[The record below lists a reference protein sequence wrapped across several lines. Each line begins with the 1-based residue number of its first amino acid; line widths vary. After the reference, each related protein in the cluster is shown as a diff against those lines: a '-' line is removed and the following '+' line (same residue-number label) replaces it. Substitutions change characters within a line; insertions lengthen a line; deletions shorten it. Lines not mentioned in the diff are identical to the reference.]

1 MDQDDQMNHLY
12 LLVKSL
18 QREVDQK
25 SEVIDF
31 WKDKHSKA
39 METVASL
46 ESSLASAMSQISML
60 QTDLGALNQE
70 IIDER
75 RLRSGK

>member
-12 LLVKSL
+12 LLVTSL

-31 WKDKHSKA
+31 WKDKHSNA

-70 IIDER
+70 ILDER
-75 RLRSGK
+75 KLRSGK

>member
-12 LLVKSL
+12 LLVNSL

-46 ESSLASAMSQISML
+46 ESSLASATSQISML

>member
-12 LLVKSL
+12 LLVNSL

-46 ESSLASAMSQISML
+46 ESRLASATSQISML

>member
-12 LLVKSL
+12 LLVTSL

>member
-1 MDQDDQMNHLY
+1 MDQDDQINHLY
-12 LLVKSL
+12 LLVNSL

-60 QTDLGALNQE
+60 QTDLGSLNQE

>member
-1 MDQDDQMNHLY
+1 MDQDDQMNHLF
-12 LLVKSL
+12 LLVNSL

-25 SEVIDF
+25 SEVIYF
-31 WKDKHSKA
+31 WKDKHGKA

-60 QTDLGALNQE
+60 QTELGALNQE
-70 IIDER
+70 ILDER
-75 RLRSGK
+75 KLRSGK

>member
-1 MDQDDQMNHLY
+1 MDQDDQMNHLF
-12 LLVKSL
+12 LLVNSL

-25 SEVIDF
+25 SEVIYF

-75 RLRSGK
+75 RLRSGE

>member
-12 LLVKSL
+12 LLVNSL

-31 WKDKHSKA
+31 WKEKHSKA

-46 ESSLASAMSQISML
+46 ESILASAMSQISML

-75 RLRSGK
+75 KLRSGK

>member
-1 MDQDDQMNHLY
+1 MDQDDQMNHLF
-12 LLVKSL
+12 LLVNSL

-70 IIDER
+70 ILDER

>member
-12 LLVKSL
+12 LLVDAL

-31 WKDKHSKA
+31 WKDKHGKA

-46 ESSLASAMSQISML
+46 ESRLASAMSQISML

-75 RLRSGK
+75 RLRSGE

>member
-12 LLVKSL
+12 LLITSL

-60 QTDLGALNQE
+60 QTELGALNQE
-70 IIDER
+70 ILDER
-75 RLRSGK
+75 KLRSGK

>member
-1 MDQDDQMNHLY
+1 MDQDDQMNHLF
-12 LLVKSL
+12 LLVNSL

-75 RLRSGK
+75 KLRSGK

>member
-1 MDQDDQMNHLY
+1 MDRDDQMNHLSI
-12 LLVKSL
+12 LVDAL

-25 SEVIDF
+25 SEVVDF
-31 WKDKHSKA
+31 WKDKHYKSIQTI
-39 METVASL
+39 ESL
-46 ESSLASAMSQISML
+46 ESRLASAMSQISML

-75 RLRSGK
+75 KLRSGK

>member
-12 LLVKSL
+12 LLVNSL

-39 METVASL
+39 METVSSL

-75 RLRSGK
+75 RLRSGE

>member
-12 LLVKSL
+12 LLVTSL

-31 WKDKHSKA
+31 WKEKHSKA

-46 ESSLASAMSQISML
+46 ESRLASAMSQISML

>member
-1 MDQDDQMNHLY
+1 MDQDDQMNHLF
-12 LLVKSL
+12 LLVNSL
-18 QREVDQK
+18 HREVDQK

-75 RLRSGK
+75 KLRSGK

>member
-70 IIDER
+70 ILDER

>member
-1 MDQDDQMNHLY
+1 MDQDDQMNHLF
-12 LLVKSL
+12 LLVNSL

-31 WKDKHSKA
+31 WKDKHSNA

-70 IIDER
+70 ILDER

>member
-1 MDQDDQMNHLY
+1 MDQDDQMSHLY
-12 LLVKSL
+12 LLVNAL

-46 ESSLASAMSQISML
+46 ESRLASAMFQISML
-60 QTDLGALNQE
+60 QTDLGAVTQE

-75 RLRSGK
+75 KLRSGK

>member
-1 MDQDDQMNHLY
+1 MDQDDQMNHLF
-12 LLVKSL
+12 LLVNSL

-75 RLRSGK
+75 RLRSGE

>member
-12 LLVKSL
+12 LLVNSL

-39 METVASL
+39 MESIASL
-46 ESSLASAMSQISML
+46 ESRLASATSQISML

>member
-12 LLVKSL
+12 LLVNSL

-31 WKDKHSKA
+31 WKDKHNKA

-70 IIDER
+70 ILDER
-75 RLRSGK
+75 KLRSGK

>member
-12 LLVKSL
+12 LLVNSL

-31 WKDKHSKA
+31 WKDKHIKA

-70 IIDER
+70 ILDER

>member
-12 LLVKSL
+12 LLVNSL

>member
-12 LLVKSL
+12 LLVNSL
-18 QREVDQK
+18 QRQVDQK

>member
-1 MDQDDQMNHLY
+1 MDQDDQMNHLF
-12 LLVKSL
+12 LLVNSL

>member
-12 LLVKSL
+12 LLVNSL

-31 WKDKHSKA
+31 WKDKHGKA

-46 ESSLASAMSQISML
+46 ESRLASAMSQISML

-70 IIDER
+70 ILDER

>member
-12 LLVKSL
+12 LLVNSL

-31 WKDKHSKA
+31 WKDKHGKA

-46 ESSLASAMSQISML
+46 ESRLASATSQISML